1 MMDIEA
7 LVTYITDKIMLQ
19 LANGSESN
27 HSKKLYILGETTN
40 QIEEFISMNEYVIST
55 DKQTADAILVADLSV
70 SLLSQVALFS
80 PQSNE
85 ASCLLSFFKEKKPV
99 FIVKDSL
106 SYANEVEKLPYLMG
120 KVIKDY
126 ESTLESFGGVFV
138 ECYKQENNEKRQV
151 LTYDKL
157 GKLGLEIG
165 SEFEVSEGT
174 IVTSL
179 AKDYLREKQIT
190 LIYRRK
196 EE

>member
-1 MMDIEA
+1 MR
-7 LVTYITDKIMLQ
+7 
-19 LANGSESN
+19 
-27 HSKKLYILGETTN
+27 
-40 QIEEFISMNEYVIST
+40 ST
-55 DKQTADAILVADLSV
+55 GHQVADAILVADLSV

-126 ESTLESFGGVFV
+126 EATLESFGAKFV
-138 ECYKQENNEKRQV
+138 ECYKQENNEKREV

-165 SEFEVSEGT
+165 SKFEVSEGT

>member
-19 LANGSESN
+19 LANESESN

-40 QIEEFISMNEYVIST
+40 QIEEFVSKNEYVIST

-106 SYANEVEKLPYLMG
+106 SYTSEVEKLPYLMG